1 MKKFYLSVAVALC
14 SLASMATDY
23 TGTINIAVNGSATQ
37 QANASISLDDNSGNY
52 NFLLKNFTYQVG
64 GVTKNIGNVAINAI
78 PAFAAGNKTLFYASA
93 NVNITAGDAAGVSAW
108 EGPTLGAVPVK
119 VVGRIQDNYV
129 AIDLEMQL
137 QDAVA
142 AQFSNVGDH
151 FQIPNSDFEGWAAS
165 TGEPDHWHGFKSAY
179 GGLETLA
186 QGKLGSSTDV
196 RPGTTG
202 TKSALITAGS
212 VFGIVN
218 NGTMTNGRLKAAN
231 TSASHTDNHSE
242 MDIASEETDN
252 NGDPFY
258 TALYAAPDAIQLWLK
273 CSQASNKYANVSAI
287 AFDGTYYQ
295 DPEDKTYT
303 NVAAKAQNKQ
313 VQTGGWRLLNIPFDY
328 ASYASNNAAAQAIL
342 VTFSTNSTA
351 GGGASGDKVWIDD
364 LELVY
369 HANVTDFT
377 CQGATIEGF
386 DANTHEYNFT
396 WENEAAPVASDY
408 NLTVDGKSA
417 VKAVNVEETEN
428 GYRVVAIATSGD
440 LMTCNAYVI
449 NYEVPAVGMPGDAN
463 EDDKVDVNDVTTTIN
478 YILSK
483 NPSPFNYDNANVNG
497 DNTVNVMDVTLIINL
512 ILGIH

>member
-1 MKKFYLSVAVALC
+1 MKKIFLLATVAMCA
-14 SLASMATDY
+14 LASMATDY
-23 TGTINIAVNGSATQ
+23 TGNLKVTVNGTTEQQNAT
-37 QANASISLDDNSGNY
+37 ITLDPNSGKY
-52 NFLLKNFTYQVG
+52 NLLLKNFVYKVG
-64 GVTKNIGNVAINAI
+64 STTKNIGNIAVDGIA
-78 PAFAAGNKTLFYASA
+78 AFSAGATTLFYASA
-93 NVNITAGDAAGVSAW
+93 NVNIVAGDAAGVSTW
-108 EGPTLGAVPVK
+108 IGPQLGAVPVK

-165 TGEPDHWHGFKSAY
+165 SGEPDHWHGFKSAY
-179 GGLETLA
+179 GGLEGWA

-231 TSASHTDNHSE
+231 MSASNTDNHSE
-242 MDIASEETDN
+242 MDIASEETDK

-273 CSQASNKYANVSAI
+273 CNQASNQYANVSAI

-386 DANTHEYNFT
+386 DANTHEYSFT

-440 LMTCNAYVI
+440 LMTANAYVI
-449 NYEVPAVGMPGDAN
+449 NYEVPSTLIPGDVN
-463 EDDKVDVNDVTTTIN
+463 NDGEVDVRDITALIDIIMNSIDSPLADV
-478 YILSK
+478 
-483 NPSPFNYDNANVNG
+483 NADG
-497 DNTVNVMDVTLIINL
+497 DIDVRDITALIDIIMNN
-512 ILGIH
+512 

>member
-1 MKKFYLSVAVALC
+1 MTAVTLC
-14 SLASMATDY
+14 SLASMATDF
-23 TGTINIAVNGSATQ
+23 TGSLNVTVNGTTAQHNATI
-37 QANASISLDDNSGNY
+37 SIDQNGGNY
-52 NFLLKNFTYQVG
+52 NLLLKNFTYEVG
-64 GVTKNIGNVAINAI
+64 GVTKNVGNIALTGIPALNAGGKTMLYADQKVAIAN
-78 PAFAAGNKTLFYASA
+78 GDDASA
-93 NVNITAGDAAGVSAW
+93 TWI
-108 EGPTLGAVPVK
+108 GPSLGEVPVK
-119 VVGRIQDNYV
+119 AVARIIDDYAVVDFQ
-129 AIDLEMQL
+129 MQL
-137 QDAVA
+137 QDVVA
-142 AQFSNVGDH
+142 AQFNNVGDH

-165 TGEPDHWHGFKSAY
+165 SGEPDHWHGFKSAI
-179 GGLETLA
+179 GTFAGMA

-196 RPGTTG
+196 RPGTNG
-202 TKSALITAGS
+202 AKSAVITAGD
-212 VFGIVN
+212 VWGITN
-218 NGTMTNGRLKAAN
+218 NGTMTNGLLKAGN
-231 TSASHTDNHSE
+231 MSASSPDNHSE
-242 MDIASEETDN
+242 MDKSSTRTDS

-273 CSQASNKYANVSAI
+273 CSQASGQYANVSAI

-313 VQTGGWRLLNIPFDY
+313 VERGDWRLLNIPFDY
-328 ASYASNNAAAQAIL
+328 ASYASNNAAAEAIL
-342 VTFSTNSTA
+342 VTFSTNSTP

-440 LMTCNAYVI
+440 LMTANAYVI
-449 NYEVPAVGMPGDAN
+449 NYEVPSTLIPGDVN
-463 EDDKVDVNDVTTTIN
+463 NDGEVDVRDITALIDIIMNSIDSPLADV
-478 YILSK
+478 
-483 NPSPFNYDNANVNG
+483 NADG
-497 DNTVNVMDVTLIINL
+497 DIDVRDITALIDIIMNN
-512 ILGIH
+512 

>member
-1 MKKFYLSVAVALC
+1 MKKIFLLATVAMCA
-14 SLASMATDY
+14 LASMATDY
-23 TGTINIAVNGSATQ
+23 TGNLKVTVNGTTEQQNAT
-37 QANASISLDDNSGNY
+37 ITLDPNSGKY
-52 NFLLKNFTYQVG
+52 NLLLKNFVYKVG
-64 GVTKNIGNVAINAI
+64 STTKNIGNIAVDGIA
-78 PAFAAGNKTLFYASA
+78 AFSAGVTTMFYASA
-93 NVNITAGDAAGVSAW
+93 NVNIVAGDAAGVSTW
-108 EGPTLGAVPVK
+108 IGPQLGAVPVK

-129 AIDLEMQL
+129 AIDLDMQL
-137 QDAVA
+137 QEAVA
-142 AQFSNVGDH
+142 AQFNNVGDH
-151 FQIPNSDFEGWAAS
+151 FQIPNSDFEDWASS
-165 TGEPDHWHGFKSAY
+165 TGEPDHWHGFKSAI
-179 GGLETLA
+179 GTFAGWAE
-186 QGKLGSSTDV
+186 GKLGSSTDV
-196 RPGTTG
+196 RPGTSG
-202 TKSALITAGS
+202 TKSAVITAGD
-212 VFGIVN
+212 VWGITN
-218 NGTMTNGRLKAAN
+218 NGTMTNGLLKAGN
-231 TSASHTDNHSE
+231 MSASSSDNHSE
-242 MDIASEETDN
+242 MDKSSTRTDS

-273 CSQASNKYANVSAI
+273 CSQASGQYANVSAI

-313 VQTGGWRLLNIPFDY
+313 VERGDWRLLNIPFDY

-440 LMTCNAYVI
+440 LMTANAYVI
-449 NYEVPAVGMPGDAN
+449 NYEVPSTLIPGDVN
-463 EDDKVDVNDVTTTIN
+463 NDGEVDVRDITALIDIIMNSIDSPLADV
-478 YILSK
+478 
-483 NPSPFNYDNANVNG
+483 NADG
-497 DNTVNVMDVTLIINL
+497 DIDVRDITALIDIIMNN
-512 ILGIH
+512 

>member
-1 MKKFYLSVAVALC
+1 MKKIFLLATVAMCA
-14 SLASMATDY
+14 LASMATDY
-23 TGTINIAVNGSATQ
+23 TGNLKVTVNGTTEQQNAT
-37 QANASISLDDNSGNY
+37 ISLDPNSGKY
-52 NFLLKNFTYQVG
+52 NLLLKNFVYKVNGT
-64 GVTKNIGNVAINAI
+64 TKNIGNIAVDGIA
-78 PAFAAGNKTLFYASA
+78 AFSAGSTTLFYASA
-93 NVNITAGDAAGVSAW
+93 NVNIAAGDAAGVSTW
-108 EGPTLGAVPVK
+108 IGPQLGAVPVK

-129 AIDLEMQL
+129 AIDLDMQL
-137 QDAVA
+137 QEAVA
-142 AQFSNVGDH
+142 AQFNNVGDH
-151 FQIPNSDFEGWAAS
+151 FQIPNSDFEGWEAS

-179 GGLETLA
+179 GTFAGLA
-186 QGKLGSSTDV
+186 QGKLESSTDV
-196 RPGTTG
+196 RPGTNG

-212 VFGIVN
+212 MFVTN

-231 TSASHTDNHSE
+231 MSASHPDNHSE
-242 MDIASEETDN
+242 MDKTSTATDN
-252 NGDPFY
+252 NGDRFY

-273 CSQASNKYANVSAI
+273 CSQAENQYANVSAI

-313 VQTGGWRLLNIPFDY
+313 VATGGWRLLNIPFDY
-328 ASYASNNAAAQAIL
+328 ASYASNNAAAEAIL
-342 VTFSTNSTA
+342 ITFSTNSTP
-351 GGGASGDKVWIDD
+351 GGGSPGDKVWIDD

-396 WENEAAPVASDY
+396 WESETAPVASDY

-440 LMTCNAYVI
+440 LMTANAYVI
-449 NYEVPAVGMPGDAN
+449 NYEVPSTLIPGDVN
-463 EDDKVDVNDVTTTIN
+463 NDGEVDVRDIT
-478 YILSK
+478 
-483 NPSPFNYDNANVNG
+483 
-497 DNTVNVMDVTLIINL
+497 TLIDFIMNSIVSPLADVNTDGDIDVRDITAL
-512 ILGIH
+512 IDIIMNN

>member
-165 TGEPDHWHGFKSAY
+165 SGEPDHWHGFKSAY
-179 GGLETLA
+179 GGLEGWA

-231 TSASHTDNHSE
+231 MSASNTDNHSE
-242 MDIASEETDN
+242 MDIASEETDK

-273 CSQASNKYANVSAI
+273 CNQASNQYANVSAI

-369 HANVTDFT
+369 NAGVTGFT
-377 CQGATIEGF
+377 CKGATVEGF
-386 DANTHEYNFT
+386 APAIHEYSFT
-396 WENEAAPVASDY
+396 WEDETAPVASDY
-408 NLTVDGKSA
+408 ALAVDGKSA
-417 VKAVNVEETEN
+417 VTAVNVEETEN
-428 GYRVVAIATSGD
+428 GYRVVAMAVSGD
-440 LMTCNAYVI
+440 LMTANAYVI
-449 NYEVPAVGMPGDAN
+449 NYEVPVVVKYGDVN
-463 EDDKVDVNDVTTTIN
+463 GDGEVNVNDVTVLIN
-478 YILSK
+478 YILGK
-483 NPSPFNYDNANVNG
+483 NPTPFIAANADVNQDTSINVN
-497 DNTVNVMDVTLIINL
+497 DVTALINM
-512 ILGIH
+512 ILGGN

>member
-1 MKKFYLSVAVALC
+1 MKFYLSVAVALC

-165 TGEPDHWHGFKSAY
+165 SGEPDHWHGFKSAI
-179 GGLETLA
+179 GTLAGWA
-186 QGKLGSSTDV
+186 QGKLGSSNDV
-196 RPGTTG
+196 RPGTSG
-202 TKSALITAGS
+202 TKSAVITAGS
-212 VFGIVN
+212 VFGITN
-218 NGTMTNGRLKAAN
+218 NGTMTNGLLKADNA
-231 TSASHTDNHSE
+231 SASNPDNHSE
-242 MDIASEETDN
+242 MDKSSTRTDS

-273 CSQASNKYANVSAI
+273 CSQASNQYANVSAI

-303 NVAAKAQNKQ
+303 NVAAKAQDKQ
-313 VQTGGWRLLNIPFDY
+313 VERGDWRLLNIPFDY
-328 ASYASNNAAAQAIL
+328 ASYASNNAAAEAIL
-342 VTFSTNSTA
+342 VTFSTNSTP

-396 WENEAAPVASDY
+396 WENEAAPVAGDY

-417 VKAVNVEETEN
+417 VQAVNVEETEN

-440 LMTCNAYVI
+440 LMTANAYVI
-449 NYEVPAVGMPGDAN
+449 NYEVPSTLIPGDVN
-463 EDDKVDVNDVTTTIN
+463 NDGEVDVRDITALIDIIMNSIASPLADV
-478 YILSK
+478 
-483 NPSPFNYDNANVNG
+483 NADG
-497 DNTVNVMDVTLIINL
+497 DIDVRDITALIDIIMNN
-512 ILGIH
+512 

>member
-1 MKKFYLSVAVALC
+1 MKKIFLLATVAMCAR
-14 SLASMATDY
+14 ASMATDY
-23 TGTINIAVNGSATQ
+23 TGNLKVTVNGTTEQQNAT
-37 QANASISLDDNSGNY
+37 ITLDPNSGKY
-52 NFLLKNFTYQVG
+52 NLLLKNFVYKVG
-64 GVTKNIGNVAINAI
+64 STTKNIGNIAVDGIA
-78 PAFAAGNKTLFYASA
+78 AFSAGVTTMFYASA
-93 NVNITAGDAAGVSAW
+93 NVNIVAGDAAGVSTW
-108 EGPTLGAVPVK
+108 IGPQLGAVPVK

-129 AIDLEMQL
+129 AIDLDMQL
-137 QDAVA
+137 QEAVA
-142 AQFSNVGDH
+142 AQFNNVGDH
-151 FQIPNSDFEGWAAS
+151 FQIPNSDFEDWASS
-165 TGEPDHWHGFKSAY
+165 TGEPDHWHGFKSAI
-179 GGLETLA
+179 GTFAGWAE
-186 QGKLGSSTDV
+186 GKLGSSTDV
-196 RPGTTG
+196 RPGTSG
-202 TKSALITAGS
+202 TKSAVITAGD
-212 VFGIVN
+212 VWGITN
-218 NGTMTNGRLKAAN
+218 NGTMTNGLLKAGN
-231 TSASHTDNHSE
+231 MSASSSDNHSE
-242 MDIASEETDN
+242 MDKSSTRTDS

-273 CSQASNKYANVSAI
+273 CSQASGQYANVSAI

-313 VQTGGWRLLNIPFDY
+313 VERGDWRLLNIPFDY

-440 LMTCNAYVI
+440 LMTANAYVI
-449 NYEVPAVGMPGDAN
+449 NYEVPSTLIPGDVN
-463 EDDKVDVNDVTTTIN
+463 NDGEVDVRDITALIDIIMNSIDSPLADV
-478 YILSK
+478 
-483 NPSPFNYDNANVNG
+483 NADG
-497 DNTVNVMDVTLIINL
+497 DIDVRDITALIDIIMNN
-512 ILGIH
+512 